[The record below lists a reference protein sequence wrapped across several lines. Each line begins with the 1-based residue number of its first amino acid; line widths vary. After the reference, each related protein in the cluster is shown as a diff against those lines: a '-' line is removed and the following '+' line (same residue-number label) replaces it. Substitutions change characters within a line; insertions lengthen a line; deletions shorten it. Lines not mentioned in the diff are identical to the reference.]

1 MKYKILFLIFVL
13 SQIALAHEITNTVGN
28 TKISLELLP
37 NEIPKAGKI
46 SIIAFEV
53 TDINNR
59 PLSHIDGY
67 LTIRKG
73 NTIII
78 SDYLL
83 HSHGNKF
90 SMARK
95 LDEAGSYDLIIKVKP
110 SEHYENIKFNP
121 VETTF
126 NVNVIAGNEGET
138 YAIYGIIVAVLI
150 LIAALYLIFTR
161 RKK

>member
-78 SDYLL
+78 IHNMNTKLL
-83 HSHGNKF
+83 QIIDKTKESLITRIERV
-90 SMARK
+90 SQIRIPDVYQPLRK
-95 LDEAGSYDLIIKVKP
+95 EREWY
-110 SEHYENIKFNP
+110 F
-121 VETTF
+121 TF
-126 NVNVIAGNEGET
+126 
-138 YAIYGIIVAVLI
+138 
-150 LIAALYLIFTR
+150 
-161 RKK
+161 